1 MLFKTEAALRLIQR
15 SVPLLADL
23 TDREAVGSLFEPKR
37 TARGAVEA
45 TKFQY
50 GIRNLEAA
58 STSQQQQQQSQI
70 WQREFTSWKALRQL
84 ISEAV
89 LHRAVRDMLNT
100 YEPFDDTEASE
111 KAAPTDRLERE
122 HISIQ
127 DVTVSTVIC

>member
-1 MLFKTEAALRLIQR
+1 MVLFKTEAALRLIQR
-15 SVPLLADL
+15 RVPLLADL

-37 TARGAVEA
+37 TSRGPE
-45 TKFQY
+45 F

-58 STSQQQQQQSQI
+58 STSQQQIQI

-84 ISEAV
+84 IFEAV

-100 YEPFDDTEASE
+100 YEPFDDTEASD

-127 DVTVSTVIC
+127 DVTVSTDV

>member
-1 MLFKTEAALRLIQR
+1 MVLFKTEAALRLIQR
-15 SVPLLADL
+15 RVPLLADL

-37 TARGAVEA
+37 TSRGPE
-45 TKFQY
+45 Y

-89 LHRAVRDMLNT
+89 LQRAVRDMLNT
-100 YEPFDDTEASE
+100 YEPFDDTEASD

-127 DVTVSTVIC
+127 DVTVSTDVPN

>member
-37 TARGAVEA
+37 TSRGPE
-45 TKFQY
+45 Y
-50 GIRNLEAA
+50 GIRNLEA
-58 STSQQQQQQSQI
+58 SSSQQQQSQI

-89 LHRAVRDMLNT
+89 LHRALRDMLNT
-100 YEPFDDTEASE
+100 YEPFDDTEASD
-111 KAAPTDRLERE
+111 KAAPTDKLERE

-127 DVTVSTVIC
+127 DVTVSTDVSN

>member
-23 TDREAVGSLFEPKR
+23 TDREALGSLFEPKR
-37 TARGAVEA
+37 TSRGPE
-45 TKFQY
+45 Y

-58 STSQQQQQQSQI
+58 STSQQQQQSQI

-127 DVTVSTVIC
+127 DVTVSAAIC

>member
-1 MLFKTEAALRLIQR
+1 MVLFKTEAALRLIQR

-37 TARGAVEA
+37 TSRGPE
-45 TKFQY
+45 Y

-100 YEPFDDTEASE
+100 YEPFDDTEASD

-127 DVTVSTVIC
+127 DVTVSTDVPN